1 MLCRTKGKY
10 QTKCS
15 MSCDDIFHP
24 LVLWIGSF
32 VNLPPYASHPA
43 NEKLGPGWWM
53 GFNVAE
59 GEEVLRPS
67 GVVAGKNSFKEARR

>member
-1 MLCRTKGKY
+1 M
-10 QTKCS
+10 
-15 MSCDDIFHP
+15 
-24 LVLWIGSF
+24 
-32 VNLPPYASHPA
+32 NLPPYASHPA
-43 NEKLGPGWWM
+43 NEKLVRIYGTGPGWWM